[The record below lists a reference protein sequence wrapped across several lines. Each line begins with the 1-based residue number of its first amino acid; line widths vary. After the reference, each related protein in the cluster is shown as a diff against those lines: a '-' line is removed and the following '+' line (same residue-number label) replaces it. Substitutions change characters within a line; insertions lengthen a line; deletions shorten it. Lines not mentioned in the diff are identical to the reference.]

1 MGKIKLL
8 GVKTIR
14 SIKRRL
20 RDGESSYSIAK
31 DYDVTAAH
39 IRKVRLGMK
48 DPSDPNG
55 RWGYIKLD
63 DETDE

>member
-1 MGKIKLL
+1 MGKVKLL

-14 SIKRRL
+14 SIKKRL

-39 IRKVRLGMK
+39 IRKIRKGLTEP
-48 DPSDPNG
+48 DHPNA
-55 RWGYIKLD
+55 RWGYI
-63 DETDE
+63 E

>member
-14 SIKRRL
+14 SIKKRL

-31 DYDVTAAH
+31 DYDVSAAH
-39 IRKVRLGMK
+39 IRKIKKGL
-48 DPSDPNG
+48 DFPDHPNA
-55 RWGYIKLD
+55 RWGYI
-63 DETDE
+63 E